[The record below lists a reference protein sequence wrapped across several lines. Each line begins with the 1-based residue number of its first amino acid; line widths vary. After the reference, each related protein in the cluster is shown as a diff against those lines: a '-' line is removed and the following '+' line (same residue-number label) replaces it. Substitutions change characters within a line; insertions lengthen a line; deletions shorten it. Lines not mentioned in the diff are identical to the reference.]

1 MVAEFYQKSI
11 SGMWGK
17 RSQASMPIDNSK
29 GESELGTSLEMEN
42 DITDREIDAE
52 IKAEYGNSGKPKH
65 KTYRINPDFGNS
77 FDK

>member
-29 GESELGTSLEMEN
+29 GERGLGTSLEMEN
-42 DITDREIDAE
+42 NITDRDIDSEIDAE
-52 IKAEYGNSGKPKH
+52 
-65 KTYRINPDFGNS
+65 
-77 FDK
+77 

>member
-1 MVAEFYQKSI
+1 
-11 SGMWGK
+11 MWGK
-17 RSQASMPIDNSK
+17 RSVASKHIDDSED
-29 GESELGTSLEMEN
+29 ESGPVTSLDMEN